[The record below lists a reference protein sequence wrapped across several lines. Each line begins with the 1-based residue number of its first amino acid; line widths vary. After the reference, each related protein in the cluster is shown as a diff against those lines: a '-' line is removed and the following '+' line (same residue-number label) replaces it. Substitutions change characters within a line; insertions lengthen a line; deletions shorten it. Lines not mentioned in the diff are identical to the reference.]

1 MNERKNVTVMQSTAS
16 SEGEQWE
23 KGSENARFRAGEG
36 VVIHQEQV
44 ERTCRGIRAGQMTRR
59 HCCSSARPLAHSAL
73 SPFLPADSCVLMSM
87 ELPGEKL
94 PTSRNSLQGEG
105 ARTHTEDETRL
116 GANLVDG
123 GGGGSGDRGRKLGA
137 SS

>member
-1 MNERKNVTVMQSTAS
+1 MNERKHVTVMQNTVS

-36 VVIHQEQV
+36 VMIHQE
-44 ERTCRGIRAGQMTRR
+44 RAAWPCRRIRAGQMTRR
-59 HCCSSARPLAHSAL
+59 HCCSSVRPPAHSAL

-94 PTSRNSLQGEG
+94 PTSRNSL
-105 ARTHTEDETRL
+105 R
-116 GANLVDG
+116 
-123 GGGGSGDRGRKLGA
+123 
-137 SS
+137 